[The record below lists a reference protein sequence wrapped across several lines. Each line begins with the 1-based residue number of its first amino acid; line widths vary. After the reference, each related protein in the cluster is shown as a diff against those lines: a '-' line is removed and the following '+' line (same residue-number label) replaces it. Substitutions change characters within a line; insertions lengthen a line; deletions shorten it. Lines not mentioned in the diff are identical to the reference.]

1 LVRRSPGR
9 PPVPLDRIIATAL
22 QIVDEDGIEALSM
35 RSLAQRL
42 DSGTATLYRH
52 FSGRADLVGQV
63 VDRIFGEV
71 EFDVERLAAMD
82 WQQALRTVVHAMF
95 QTLGR
100 HRNAARLLVEQIPV
114 GPNAL
119 AQREAGIA
127 FLLNVG
133 FPPELAAR
141 SYATL
146 ARFVLGFAI
155 QFAGAG
161 DQRGR
166 GESDEVT
173 TAVLRGL
180 DPTEFPATASVADW
194 LPVPLED
201 EFAFGL
207 ELIIDA
213 LGRTLEDH
221 LRRLRDTP

>member
-1 LVRRSPGR
+1 
-9 PPVPLDRIIATAL
+9 
-22 QIVDEDGIEALSM
+22 M
-35 RSLAQRL
+35 RTLAQRL

-71 EFDVERLAAMD
+71 ELDVERLAAMD

-161 DQRGR
+161 DQRDR
-166 GESDEVT
+166 GESDEAT

>member
-1 LVRRSPGR
+1 
-9 PPVPLDRIIATAL
+9 
-22 QIVDEDGIEALSM
+22 M
-35 RSLAQRL
+35 RTLAQRL

-71 EFDVERLAAMD
+71 ELDVERLAAMD

-161 DQRGR
+161 DQGDR
-166 GESDEVT
+166 GESDEAT